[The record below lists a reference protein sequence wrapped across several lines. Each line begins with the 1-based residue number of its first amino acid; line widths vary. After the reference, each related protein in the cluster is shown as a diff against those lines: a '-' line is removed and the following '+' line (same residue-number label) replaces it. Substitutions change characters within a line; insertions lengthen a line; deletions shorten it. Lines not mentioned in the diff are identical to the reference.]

1 MPFNRMPQYTVGL
14 QRVARFGRAGRLW
27 RAVAY
32 FQNSLKMLHALLER
46 SVAINATI
54 A

>member
-1 MPFNRMPQYTVGL
+1 MPQHTVGL
-14 QRVARFGRAGRLW
+14 QRIARFGWAGRLW

-32 FQNSLKMLHALLER
+32 FKNSLKMLHALLEY

>member
-1 MPFNRMPQYTVGL
+1 MPQHTVGSR
-14 QRVARFGRAGRLW
+14 RVAQFGWAGRLW

-32 FQNSLKMLHALLER
+32 LQNSLKMLHALLER
-46 SVAINATI
+46 SVAINAAI

>member
-1 MPFNRMPQYTVGL
+1 MPQHTVSSR
-14 QRVARFGRAGRLW
+14 RVAQFGRAGRLW

-32 FQNSLKMLHALLER
+32 FQNSLKMFHALFER